1 MKIKPWIGLLIIL
14 AAGVLIFPQ
23 GNNKVPIDQLQK
35 WKTAIDLLAQ
45 KHIEPLKNLKYKNEI
60 EKALETLKNEFINSG
75 ITRTEQGKE
84 VLAVIDSYMNETG
97 NLPRKAGVD
106 YQEKSA
112 EFSRELNKKFRDLI
126 AVIENTIKSKNN
138 LGAAE
143 STQPPAS
150 ALEKKEKEPTPGQD
164 KKKESSTVPPG
175 AATAAAQT
183 DKEVQNKVTLHITD
197 LLGIVIGLFLL
208 NLLAGILLYVIFY
221 KNERKKIDQQ
231 YGRVTM
237 TLNDIK
243 NGIIDLRRGII
254 DLKDELSTG
263 FDTLKNQQRDIILL
277 VKQYGEE
284 MVEKFSSVPGDT
296 AAPEAIVKPDI
307 IRHPSSIDFPGE
319 LPGDQRW
326 VNLIVSAYQKNQEKI
341 SNLIEKASN
350 GHLIKKWLEN
360 IGKEV
365 KNSAENNRDEKS
377 FFEKIYPDIKT
388 NRSKLSD
395 FELNEFRNAFLDPL
409 LKALEIEEFGQ
420 PGERFDPTM
429 HQVIGEQR
437 GSGGNVVKRVLE
449 PGYRMKYEHDIIRKA
464 LVEF

>member
-1 MKIKPWIGLLIIL
+1 MKTKPWIGLLIIL
-14 AAGVLIFPQ
+14 AAAVLIFPQ
-23 GNNKVPIDQLQK
+23 GNNKIPIDQLQK
-35 WKTAIDLLAQ
+35 WKTAIHLLAQ

-60 EKALETLKNEFINSG
+60 EKALKTLKNEFIKSG
-75 ITRTEQGKE
+75 ITRTDKGKE

-97 NLPRKAGVD
+97 NLQRKAGAD

-112 EFSRELNKKFRDLI
+112 EFSRELNKKFQDLI

-138 LGAAE
+138 LGTAE

-183 DKEVQNKVTLHITD
+183 EKEAQNKVTLQITD
-197 LLGIVIGLFLL
+197 LLGIVIGVFLL

-231 YGRVTM
+231 YGRVNM

-243 NGIIDLRRGII
+243 HGIIDLRRGII

-284 MVEKFSSVPGDT
+284 MVEKFSSFPGDA
-296 AAPEAIVKPDI
+296 AAPEKIVKPDI
-307 IRHPSSIDFPGE
+307 IRYPPAIDFPGE
-319 LPGDQRW
+319 LPGGQRW
-326 VNLIVSAYQKNQEKI
+326 VNLIVSAYQKNLEKI
-341 SNLIEKASN
+341 SNLIEKAAN

-409 LKALEIEEFGQ
+409 LKALEMEEFGQ

-429 HQVIGEQR
+429 HQVIGELR
-437 GSGGNVVKRVLE
+437 GSGGNVIKRVIE
-449 PGYRMKYEHDIIRKA
+449 PGYRMKYEHDVIRKA